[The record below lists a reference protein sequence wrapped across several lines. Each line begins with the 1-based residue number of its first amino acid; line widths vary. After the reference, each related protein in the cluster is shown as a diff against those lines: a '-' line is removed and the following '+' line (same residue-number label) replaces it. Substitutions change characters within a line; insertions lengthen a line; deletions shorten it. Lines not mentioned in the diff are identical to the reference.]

1 MIKQREC
8 TNSIGIVNWKT
19 FLTDVNSS
27 LNNFWTINEIDSV
40 SSKLSCNPLQN
51 LGEIF
56 DYGLL
61 KPVARKIISIETK
74 DPIIK
79 DPIIKDPIIKY
90 YSLRNYEPD
99 QGILYSTKL
108 FDGNLLSILETK
120 ENIVFAP
127 TLIAPN
133 KKENISQLLYET
145 FTIKEEGTN
154 DNILSAIGF
163 YFDDSTSIIS
173 TIDSANYAVIGST
186 GIYDGAKR
194 VKIEFFNNLDF
205 LRKIT
210 VYFE

>member
-19 FLTDVNSS
+19 FLTDINVS

-40 SSKLSCNPLQN
+40 SSNLSCNPLQN
-51 LGEIF
+51 LGDIF
-56 DYGLL
+56 RDGLL
-61 KPVARKIISIETK
+61 KPFARKINSIQAKE
-74 DPIIK
+74 
-79 DPIIKDPIIKY
+79 PIIKY
-90 YSLRNYEPD
+90 YSLKNYDPD
-99 QGILYSTKL
+99 QGILYSTK
-108 FDGNLLSILETK
+108 ILDENRLPLQ

-163 YFDDSTSIIS
+163 YFDETPSLIS
-173 TIDSANYAVIGST
+173 SVDSANYAVIGST
-186 GIYDGAKR
+186 GIYDGAKSA
-194 VKIEFFNNLDF
+194 KIDYFNDKEF

-210 VYFE
+210 IYF

>member
-8 TNSIGIVNWKT
+8 TNSIGIVNWKS
-19 FLTDVNSS
+19 FLTDVNIS
-27 LNNFWTINEIDSV
+27 LNNFWTIDEINSV
-40 SSKLSCNPLQN
+40 SRNLSCNPLQN

-120 ENIVFAP
+120 ENIVFVP

-133 KKENISQLLYET
+133 KRENIKQILYET
-145 FTIKEEGTN
+145 FIIKDETN
-154 DNILSAIGF
+154 DNILSAIGY
-163 YFDDSTSIIS
+163 YFDESTSIIS
-173 TIDSANYAVIGST
+173 SVNDANYAVIGST
-186 GIYDGAKR
+186 GIYEGAKK
-194 VKIEFFNNLDF
+194 VNIEFFKDKDL
-205 LRKIT
+205 LRKVTI
-210 VYFE
+210 FF

>member
-1 MIKQREC
+1 MVKQRDC
-8 TNSIGIVNWKT
+8 TNSIGIVNWKS

-27 LNNFWTINEIDSV
+27 LNNFWTIDEIDSV
-40 SSKLSCNPLQN
+40 SRNLSCNPLQN

-79 DPIIKDPIIKY
+79 DPIIKDPIVKY
-90 YSLRNYEPD
+90 YSLKNYDPD
-99 QGILYSTKL
+99 QGILYSTKIL
-108 FDGNLLSILETK
+108 DENNLSSLTSD
-120 ENIVFAP
+120 ENIVFVP

-133 KKENISQLLYET
+133 KKENIAPLLYES
-145 FTIKEEGTN
+145 FIIKDESN
-154 DNILSAIGF
+154 DNMLSAIGY
-163 YFDDSTSIIS
+163 YFDDSTSII
-173 TIDSANYAVIGST
+173 TTVDDANYVVSGGI
-186 GIYDGAKR
+186 GIYEGAKR

>member
-56 DYGLL
+56 KDGLL
-61 KPVARKIISIETK
+61 KPVARKINSIQAKE
-74 DPIIK
+74 PIIN
-79 DPIIKDPIIKY
+79 Y
-90 YSLRNYEPD
+90 YSLKNYNPD
-99 QGILYSTKL
+99 QGILYSTK
-108 FDGNLLSILETK
+108 ILDENQLPLQ

-133 KKENISQLLYET
+133 KKENISQLLYKPLQLKK
-145 FTIKEEGTN
+145 KEQMIIFYQLL
-154 DNILSAIGF
+154 DSILMRLL
-163 YFDDSTSIIS
+163 
-173 TIDSANYAVIGST
+173 V
-186 GIYDGAKR
+186 
-194 VKIEFFNNLDF
+194 L
-205 LRKIT
+205 
-210 VYFE
+210 

>member
-56 DYGLL
+56 KDGLL
-61 KPVARKIISIETK
+61 KPVARKINSIQAK
-74 DPIIK
+74 V
-79 DPIIKDPIIKY
+79 PIIKY
-90 YSLRNYEPD
+90 YSLNNYNPD
-99 QGILYSTKL
+99 QGILYSTK
-108 FDGNLLSILETK
+108 ILDENQLPLQ

-163 YFDDSTSIIS
+163 YFDETPSLIS
-173 TIDSANYAVIGST
+173 SVDSAIYAVT
-186 GIYDGAKR
+186 GGTGYYDGATR
-194 VKIEFFNNLDF
+194 VKIDFFNDNDL

-210 VYFE
+210 IYF